1 MPIIKYGG
9 NNMNLNKSDNLEPKS
24 RELRKTR
31 EMELIID
38 EYIMELVKNGE
49 INDLFQF
56 NKEMANIILF
66 LAENDRDGTL
76 FTFITDYLKKIIDK
90 GKVIRQEKGI

>member
-1 MPIIKYGG
+1 
-9 NNMNLNKSDNLEPKS
+9 MNLNKSHNLEPKS

-31 EMELIID
+31 EIELIID

-56 NKEMANIILF
+56 NKEMANIIMF